1 MRKFDSR
8 NFTVEAI
15 NFLQTTLKQ
24 QGFEKVVLGLS
35 GGVDSATMVVL
46 AVKALGPKN
55 VIVALMPYL
64 GLPGKDE
71 RKVGLERDELKMVK
85 ELNISMEDLF
95 FGPVN
100 FVVDKI
106 DFALN
111 LKGLKEY
118 DGSGDLPGAGYSRKE
133 VKIDQKE
140 YRVRKGNVMARVR
153 MIFLFDL
160 AKEKNALVLGTM
172 NKSEYLLGYFT
183 RYGDEAADIE
193 LIQTLYK
200 TEVYQ
205 LAGYLGVPKEI
216 IEKSPSA
223 ELWPG
228 QTDEGEIGVP
238 YSIIDKVLYY
248 RVEIGFSEGKTFQSS
263 GITPEDQ
270 KKVLTYRN
278 KSLFKHKVPYILEAP
293 FVFSWKVVSD
303 E

>member
-1 MRKFDSR
+1 MRKFDPES
-8 NFTVEAI
+8 FTVEAI

-35 GGVDSATMVVL
+35 GGIDSATVAVL
-46 AVKALGPKN
+46 AVEALGPKN

-64 GLPGKDE
+64 GLPSKDG

-95 FGPVN
+95 FKPVN

-118 DGSGDLPGAGYSRKE
+118 DGPGDLPGTGYSRKE

-140 YRVRKGNVMARVR
+140 YETRKGNVMARVR

-172 NKSEYLLGYFT
+172 NKSEYLMGYFT

-216 IEKSPSA
+216 IEKPPSA

-238 YSIIDKVLYY
+238 YSIIDKVLYS
-248 RVEIGFSEGKTFQSS
+248 RVEMKFSKEEAFQYF

-270 KKVLTYRN
+270 EKVLAYRN
-278 KSLFKHKVPYILEAP
+278 KNLFKHRVPYILKAP
-293 FVFSWKVVSD
+293 
-303 E
+303 